1 MRFRLGMNIGKQH
14 HGAWWICCCVCGV
27 WSNGRNNEARVFT
40 LKTSRIADPM
50 AAEYLD
56 FARKESFVF
65 VIILYP
71 ELMVAE
77 TTICGEN

>member
-14 HGAWWICCCVCGV
+14 HGAGWICCGFCGV
-27 WSNGRNNEARVFT
+27 WSNGRNNEACVFT
-40 LKTSRIADPM
+40 MKTSRIADPM
-50 AAEYLD
+50 VEEYLD
-56 FARKESFVF
+56 LARKESFVF